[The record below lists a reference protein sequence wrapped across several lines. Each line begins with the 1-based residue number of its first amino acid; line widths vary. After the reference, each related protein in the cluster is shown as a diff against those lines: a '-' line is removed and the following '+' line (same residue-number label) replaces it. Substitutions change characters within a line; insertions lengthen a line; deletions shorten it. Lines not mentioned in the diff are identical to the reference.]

1 MEHEP
6 QIRLS
11 LEQEFQIRAFE
22 EQITNISL
30 EQAKILLSSL
40 FKQLSLREAYVKHF
54 IRQSLLNDFPGD

>member
-6 QIRLS
+6 QIKLS

-30 EQAKILLSSL
+30 E
-40 FKQLSLREAYVKHF
+40 AYVKHF
-54 IRQSLLNDFPGD
+54 IRQSLLNDFLGD

>member
-6 QIRLS
+6 QIKLS

-30 EQAKILLSSL
+30 EQAKILLSGL

-54 IRQSLLNDFPGD
+54 IRQSLLNDFPSD